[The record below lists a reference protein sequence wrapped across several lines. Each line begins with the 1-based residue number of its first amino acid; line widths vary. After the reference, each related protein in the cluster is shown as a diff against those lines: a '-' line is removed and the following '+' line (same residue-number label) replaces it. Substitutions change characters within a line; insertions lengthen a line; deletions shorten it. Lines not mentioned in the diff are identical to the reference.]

1 MAKALTGQQMM
12 KLKQRLQERNGE
24 LRAKIQQELM
34 RSDNETFAELA
45 GRVHDEGD
53 VSVADLLTD
62 IRIATV
68 DNLVREAKDIEGAL
82 KRMEEGVYGICEE
95 CGGYIEPERLM
106 AHATARRCFNCQ
118 TQYEKT
124 HAGEQRFSL

>member
-12 KLKQRLQERNGE
+12 KLKQRLQERSGE

-53 VSVADLLTD
+53 ASVADLLAD

-68 DNLVREAKDIEGAL
+68 DNLVREARDIEEAL
-82 KRMEEGVYGICEE
+82 KRMEDGVYGICEE
-95 CGGYIEPERLM
+95 CGGHIEPERLM
-106 AHATARRCFNCQ
+106 AHVTARRCFNCQ